1 MASRPTC
8 SGGSSTRSSP
18 PRTSAAA
25 PGSGSR
31 SRTASSPPTAGGS
44 RWRARPAPAP
54 RSASCCR
61 PRPPPFLLTGRRAA
75 TDRGTVEFDYRR
87 FPVVVVDDEPDIL
100 RAFTFNYG
108 DEFALL
114 TAESGAGGLQLLQA
128 HDPAV
133 IVADQRMPVMSG
145 VEFLARSMEIR
156 PDANRIVLT
165 GYTDVDAIVRAIN
178 TSRIYRYVT
187 KPWES
192 EELRLTL
199 RRAIEAF
206 HLARE
211 NARLLQE
218 LSRANQRLAAEN
230 TYLKETA
237 APDEIVGESA
247 AIRDVL
253 ALVARVAPSPTTVL
267 IEGETGTGKELVARA
282 IHAASDRRDRLFVA
296 VNCASFSEGIL
307 ESELFGHRRGAFTGA
322 VADRKGLFE
331 VADGGTLFLDEI
343 SETSGALQA
352 KLLRVLQEGEIRPVG
367 ETRARTVDVRVITAT
382 NRRLEDEVKAGRFR
396 EDLYYRLRVFPI
408 RLPPL
413 RDRREDIPALTRHL
427 LARLA
432 RQVKKP
438 VPEPSEET
446 LALLARYP
454 FPGNVRE
461 LANELERAV
470 LLAAPGTPI
479 TDDLLS
485 ERLQE
490 AAGDGA
496 APSLLQHRAN
506 AFEREQ
512 IEAALARASGVKTHA
527 AEELG
532 ITYRG
537 LLKKMKRLGM

>member
-1 MASRPTC
+1 
-8 SGGSSTRSSP
+8 
-18 PRTSAAA
+18 
-25 PGSGSR
+25 
-31 SRTASSPPTAGGS
+31 
-44 RWRARPAPAP
+44 
-54 RSASCCR
+54 
-61 PRPPPFLLTGRRAA
+61 
-75 TDRGTVEFDYRR
+75 VDYRQ
-87 FPVVVVDDEPDIL
+87 FLVLVVDDEPDIL
-100 RAFTFNYG
+100 RAFAFNYG
-108 DEFALL
+108 DDFQVL
-114 TAESGAGGLQLLQA
+114 TAESGARGLALLET
-128 HDPAV
+128 HEPAV
-133 IVADQRMPVMSG
+133 IVADQRMPAMSG
-145 VEFLARSMEIR
+145 TDFLERSMVLR
-156 PDANRIVLT
+156 PDAVRIILT
-165 GYTDVDAIVRAIN
+165 GYTDIDAIVQAIN
-178 TSRIYRYVT
+178 RSRIYRYVT

-199 RRAIEAF
+199 RRAVEAF
-206 HLARE
+206 HLVRE
-211 NARLLQE
+211 NGRLVEE
-218 LSRANQRLAAEN
+218 LRRANERLAAEN
-230 TYLKETA
+230 AYLRESER
-237 APDEIVGESA
+237 PQEIVGDSA
-247 AIRDVL
+247 AMHGVL
-253 ALVARVAPSPTTVL
+253 ELVARVTGSRSTVL

-282 IHAASDRRDRLFVA
+282 IHAGGPRRDHLFVA
-296 VNCASFSEGIL
+296 VNCATLSEGLL

-322 VADRKGLFE
+322 TEDRKGLFE
-331 VADGGTLFLDEI
+331 VASGGTLFLDEI
-343 SETSGALQA
+343 SETSAGLQA
-352 KLLRVLQEGEIRPVG
+352 KLLRVLQEGEVRPVG
-367 ETRARTVDVRVITAT
+367 ENRARMVVTRVIVAT
-382 NRRLEDEVKAGRFR
+382 NRNLEDELKAGRFR
-396 EDLYYRLRVFPI
+396 DDLYYRLRVFPI

-413 RDRREDIPALTRHL
+413 RERREDIPALARHL
-427 LARLA
+427 LGRLA

-438 VPEPSEET
+438 VAEPTEET

-470 LLAAPGTPI
+470 LLAEPGAPI